1 MDAREADGTQSKRN
15 GACHYPR
22 KLTFSV
28 TVCRIRVQS
37 EKQDGHVRCCR
48 WHCQQ
53 ILTYSALRYSL
64 REKAQEQ
71 HMYMWT
77 LHNTVGTTF

>member
-1 MDAREADGTQSKRN
+1 MVRVIN
-15 GACHYPR
+15 
-22 KLTFSV
+22 KLTFRV
-28 TVCRIRVQS
+28 TVYVAFEFQS
-37 EKQDGHVRCCR
+37 EKQDGHVHCCR

-71 HMYMWT
+71 HMHMWT